1 MAISKKIKENG
12 IEGIKHGNC
21 NKPSKNK
28 IPQETIDKIIKL
40 KNSYD
45 YEKANFSHFRELL
58 EEKEKIKISYTSL
71 YNIMKTNGFASK
83 NKHKDRKVHRR
94 RKRKSYEGDLVQAD
108 GTPYTWF
115 EDGKMYSVHG
125 FIDDAT
131 GKILGLYMTKNECLL
146 GYLEALRY
154 MLTNFGSPKV
164 IYPD

>member
-1 MAISKKIKENG
+1 MKDVTKLTVIQSVIDKKRTGKEASKILELSERQIWRLVKKIKENG
-12 IEGIKHGNC
+12 REGIKHGNC

-83 NKHKDRKVHRR
+83 NKHKDRKVHRSRKR
-94 RKRKSYEGDLVQAD
+94 RKSFFKS
-108 GTPYTWF
+108 
-115 EDGKMYSVHG
+115 S
-125 FIDDAT
+125 
-131 GKILGLYMTKNECLL
+131 
-146 GYLEALRY
+146 
-154 MLTNFGSPKV
+154 
-164 IYPD
+164 